1 MKLRANIILK
11 RLIFAK
17 RKNVL
22 KFCTLVVFL
31 FSFLLAIAQGELAPE
46 TRVVTTNEHSF
57 LLALNSNGGMFSFQ
71 HGKRLDGFRKRTLD
85 FDFAYIK
92 HPKEIK
98 VENPYYQ
105 NQKKFV
111 FGKLYSTFALRAGLG
126 KQKEIFSI
134 FDKGGIAI
142 RLHYSIGGT
151 LGLLKPIYYQVVD
164 SSKILDNYQILY
176 ISDKKFDYNIHQI
189 SDIYSRS
196 SFFKGFNETQFLPG
210 AYSKIGMSFVFS
222 EKQEVINALE
232 LGILFDF
239 FSKPIQIMATE
250 KKERFIL
257 SLYIGYRFGKI
268 KIRNRDSKP
277 NNEFENETTD

>member
-1 MKLRANIILK
+1 MLK
-11 RLIFAK
+11 YFTLIY
-17 RKNVL
+17 
-22 KFCTLVVFL
+22 
-31 FSFLLAIAQGELAPE
+31 FLLITLFTIAQGELSSE

-57 LLALNSNGGMFSFQ
+57 LFALNSNGTMFSFQ

-92 HPKEIK
+92 HPKEIR

-105 NQKKFV
+105 SQKKFV
-111 FGKLYSTFALRAGLG
+111 FGKLYSMFALRGGIG
-126 KQKEIFSI
+126 KQKEIYSI

-151 LGLLKPIYYQVVD
+151 LGLMKPIYYQVVD
-164 SSKILDNYQILY
+164 SSKISDNYEIIY
-176 ISDKKFDYNIHQI
+176 ISDKQFDYNIHQI

-196 SFFKGFNETQFLPG
+196 SFFKGLNETQLIPG
-210 AYSKIGMSFVFS
+210 AYLKAGMSFVFS
-222 EKQEVINALE
+222 EKQEAINALE
-232 LGILFDF
+232 LGVICDF

-250 KKERFIL
+250 KKERYII

-268 KIRNRDSKP
+268 KVRNRNSKI
-277 NNEFENETTD
+277 NNELDNETTD